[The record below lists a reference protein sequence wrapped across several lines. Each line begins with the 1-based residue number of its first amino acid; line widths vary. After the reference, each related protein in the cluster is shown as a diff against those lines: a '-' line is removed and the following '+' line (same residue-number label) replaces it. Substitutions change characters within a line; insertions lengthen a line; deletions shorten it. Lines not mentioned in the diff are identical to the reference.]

1 MKNGKAFGARVTR
14 MRTKRG
20 WDIQDLVK
28 ATGVSYQSLWRIERG
43 QHKEPG
49 VFTAAKIAK
58 ALGCSVD
65 YLVGLYEDEDSE
77 LLAPAVA

>member
-1 MKNGKAFGARVTR
+1 

-28 ATGVSYQSLWRIERG
+28 ASGVSYQSLWRIERG

-65 YLVGLYEDEDSE
+65 YLAGLYEDEDSE
-77 LLAPAVA
+77 WLAPAVA